1 MLIEIDL
8 QNNPIDN
15 SRQIINAILN
25 KKEILIFNLRKTP
38 VALKTRTT
46 DDLYLNDPDRE

>member
-8 QNNPIDN
+8 QNNPIDS
-15 SRQIINAILN
+15 SRQIVKTILN

-38 VALKTRTT
+38 IALKTRNT
-46 DDLYLNDPDRE
+46 DDLYINDPDRE

>member
-8 QNNPIDN
+8 QNNPIDS
-15 SRQIINAILN
+15 SRQIVKTILN

-38 VALKTRTT
+38 IALKTRNT
-46 DDLYLNDPDRE
+46 DDLYINDPDRD